1 MNLAEHA
8 TIARIAGPAVASA
21 GQDADLALEYLA
33 PLREDLALQPAPP
46 GLDGAPHWHV
56 YDAVRNRFFRL
67 GWLEF
72 ELLSR
77 WRGGMQAGELCAA
90 VAHDTALAPA
100 PEDVL
105 EVQRFLQMN
114 ELLRTEHPQLRSH
127 LQKVAAGRQ
136 PKLLTW
142 LLHHY
147 LFFRVPLVRPDGF
160 LDRTGKWVLPLFR
173 PAFFATC
180 ALLSLLGVWRVLDQ
194 WPAFSSTFLY
204 FFSWQGALYYGV
216 ALALA
221 KVLHELAHAYTCK
234 YYGVRVPAMG
244 VAMMM
249 MWPLLYTDT
258 SEAWKLTSRR
268 ARLAIGGAGV
278 VAELLLAGIAALLW
292 SLAPEGSFKSALYIL
307 AAVTWI
313 STLAINLNPF
323 MRFDG
328 YYLLMDLL
336 DVPNLSERS
345 FAIARWRLRRAVL
358 GVRAPFPEPQ
368 LAARA
373 GWLTLYAYATWL
385 YRLIM
390 FTGIAAAVY
399 FFFFKAL
406 GVILF
411 AVEISWFVL
420 RPLWNEMRAWWSL
433 RQRWTGNA
441 WRSALVLLV
450 VFGLLA
456 VPWRTDVVADGYWQ
470 ADKHSQLFPPMAA
483 RIEQVLAREGQAVQS
498 GTPLFVLAAPAV
510 DSQML
515 QLQSRIDG
523 LVQQI
528 NGAIDNPALYERSRV
543 LEQELA
549 AVRAEYALH
558 DAEAGRLTVTAPH
571 AGVVRDLDP
580 GLYPGGWVGRGHV
593 LARVVGDKVA
603 LAQVFVHESDIARI
617 KPGAHARLIE
627 RRHDGAAMTATVI
640 GIDRTASRALPEP
653 MLSSVHGGPI
663 AARAGQHGESL
674 ANEAWYRV
682 TLQLESEKMRG
693 GAASLAPVV
702 AHIEGERSSLLW
714 QGARKVAGVL
724 VRESGL

>member
-1 MNLAEHA
+1 MTQSN
-8 TIARIAGPAVASA
+8 SA
-21 GQDADLALEYLA
+21 DFADSAAALLA
-33 PLREDLALQPAPP
+33 PLREDLALQSAPP

-56 YDAVRNRFFRL
+56 YDAARNRFFRI
-67 GWLEF
+67 GWMEF

-77 WRGGMQAGELCAA
+77 WRGGMQAGALCDA
-90 VAHDTALAPA
+90 VARATALAPA
-100 PEDVL
+100 PEDV
-105 EVQRFLQMN
+105 EDVQQFLQMN
-114 ELLRTEHPQLRSH
+114 ELLRADAAPLRVQLH
-127 LQKVAAGRQ
+127 KTAAGRK
-136 PKLLTW
+136 PSVLTW

-147 LFFRVPLVRPDGF
+147 LFFRVPLVRPNGF
-160 LDRTGKWVLPLFR
+160 LDRTSQWVLPLFQ
-173 PAFFATC
+173 PAFFIAC
-180 ALLSLLGVWRVLDQ
+180 GLLSLLGVWRVLDQ

-204 FFSWQGALYYGV
+204 FFSWQGALYYGL

-221 KVLHELAHAYTCK
+221 KVLHEMAHAYTCK

-244 VAMMM
+244 VALMM

-292 SLAPEGSFKSALYIL
+292 SFAPDGGVKSALYIL
-307 AAVTWI
+307 AAVTWV

-345 FAIARWRLRRAVL
+345 FAIARWRLRKTVL

-385 YRLIM
+385 YRLVM

-406 GVILF
+406 GVMLF
-411 AVEISWFVL
+411 AVEITWFVL
-420 RPLWNEMRAWWSL
+420 RPMFNEGRAWWQL
-433 RQRWTGNA
+433 RKRWSGNA
-441 WRSALVLLV
+441 TRSLFVLLGVLLV
-450 VFGLLA
+450 LA
-456 VPWRTDVVADGYWQ
+456 VPWRSDVVADGYWQ
-470 ADKHSQLFPPMAA
+470 AGKHSLLFPAMPA
-483 RIEQVLAREGQAVQS
+483 RIEQILVKEGQQVKRGQ
-498 GTPLFVLAAPAV
+498 PLFVLAAPAV
-510 DSQML
+510 DSQL
-515 QLQSRIDG
+515 QQLQSRIDG
-523 LVQQI
+523 LVGQI
-528 NGAIDNPALYERSRV
+528 NGAIDNPGLYERARV

-549 AVRAEYALH
+549 AARAEYVAQS
-558 DAEAGRLTVTAPH
+558 AESGRLTVTSPH
-571 AGVVRDLDP
+571 DGVVRDVDT
-580 GLYPGGWVGRGHV
+580 GLYPGAWVGRGHV
-593 LARVVGDKVA
+593 LGRVVDGSVA

-627 RRHDGAAMTATVI
+627 RRHDGTALDATVI
-640 GIDRTASRALPEP
+640 GIDSTASRALPEA

-663 AARAGQHGESL
+663 AARAGQQGESV
-674 ANEAWYRV
+674 ANEALYRV
-682 TLQLESEKMRG
+682 TLQLDR
-693 GAASLAPVV
+693 GAATSMAPVA
-702 AHIEGERSSLLW
+702 AHIAGERSSMLW
-714 QGARKVAGVL
+714 DAGRKMAGVL

>member
-1 MNLAEHA
+1 MKREHIPHA
-8 TIARIAGPAVASA
+8 AG
-21 GQDADLALEYLA
+21 LA

-56 YDAVRNRFFRL
+56 YDAARNRFFRI
-67 GWLEF
+67 GWIEF

-77 WRGGMQAGELCAA
+77 WRGGMEAGALCDA
-90 VAHDTALAPA
+90 VARATALAPA
-100 PEDVL
+100 PEDV
-105 EVQRFLQMN
+105 EDVQQFLQMN
-114 ELLRTEHPQLRSH
+114 ELLRADAPPLRAQLH
-127 LQKVAAGRQ
+127 KVASGRK
-136 PKLLTW
+136 PSLLTW

-147 LFFRVPLVRPDGF
+147 LFFRVPLVRPNAF
-160 LDRTGKWVLPLFR
+160 LDRTSRWVLPLFR
-173 PAFFATC
+173 PAFFSAC
-180 ALLSLLGVWRVLDQ
+180 GLLSLLGVWRVLDQ

-204 FFSWQGALYYGV
+204 FFSCQGALYYGL

-244 VAMMM
+244 VALMM

-258 SEAWKLTSRR
+258 SEAWKLTSRH

-292 SLAPEGSFKSALYIL
+292 SLAPDGGVKSALYIL

-313 STLAINLNPF
+313 STLAVNLNPF

-336 DVPNLSERS
+336 DIPNLSERS
-345 FAIARWRLRRAVL
+345 FAIARWRLRKTVL
-358 GVRAPFPEPQ
+358 GVHAPFPEPQ

-373 GWLTLYAYATWL
+373 GWLALYAYATWL

-411 AVEISWFVL
+411 AVEITWFVL
-420 RPLWNEMRAWWSL
+420 RPLFNEGRAWWKLRRQWSRNSVVSL
-433 RQRWTGNA
+433 LLLGG
-441 WRSALVLLV
+441 VLLV
-450 VFGLLA
+450 LA
-456 VPWRTDVVADGYWQ
+456 VPWRADVVADGYWQ
-470 ADKHSQLFPPMAA
+470 AGKHSQLFPAMPA
-483 RIEQVLAREGQAVQS
+483 RVEQVLVREGQPVKAGQ
-498 GTPLFVLAAPAV
+498 PLFVLAAPAV
-510 DSQML
+510 DSQL
-515 QLQSRIDG
+515 AQLQSRIDG
-523 LVQQI
+523 LVRQV
-528 NGAIDNPALYERSRV
+528 NGAIDNPGLYERARV

-549 AVRAEYALH
+549 AARAEYAAQS
-558 DAEAGRLTVTAPH
+558 AELGRLTVTAPH
-571 AGVVRDLDP
+571 DGIVRDLAT
-580 GLYPGGWVGRGHV
+580 GLYPGAWVGRGHV
-593 LARVVGDKVA
+593 LGRVVDGRVA

-617 KPGAHARLIE
+617 KPGAQARLIE
-627 RRHDGAAMTATVI
+627 RRHDGAALAATVI
-640 GIDRTASRALPEP
+640 GIDNTASRALPET

-663 AARAGQHGESL
+663 AARAGKDGESL
-674 ANEAWYRV
+674 ANEALYRV
-682 TLQLESEKMRG
+682 TLQLDG
-693 GAASLAPVV
+693 GTAATMAPVS
-702 AHIEGERSSLLW
+702 AHIEGARSSLLW
-714 QGARKVAGVL
+714 DGARKVAGVL